1 MKKFKSNSDI
11 IKMFRE
17 TFDVPTLCAEIA
29 ERAEE
34 QAPYGIHIVKVI
46 KAGVE
51 YSTYGKEFFYV
62 KFKEGAQVI
71 ESKTFIEN
79 PRALDEAILLARDL
93 FPERQINSYAG
104 LKAFRLTDADKK
116 KEWVIDFTSDGI
128 WDEVKVLSVV

>member
-34 QAPYGIHIVKVI
+34 QAHYGIHIVKIV

-104 LKAFRLTDADKK
+104 LKVFKLTDDDKK